1 MRPMDWRQIM
11 MVSAVGVVCLGW
23 LLVAGVL
30 LRAVLGEAD
39 WQAMM
44 ALLGGRIGLL
54 AMLWALALIPVSLLI
69 GHLLEHY
76 VRAPARLAMALRS
89 ALHAGVHRPVVPD
102 GSRETRELAELVNA
116 LVAEREAMHRDMDAR
131 VREASRATELE
142 RNRLAALMSE
152 LGRSVIVCNLDGRI
166 LLYNQRARLQFRRL
180 SRAAGWMGGA
190 ELIGLGRSIY
200 TVLDRELVAHALE
213 NVQRRLARGAEA
225 PSAQFVTPIASGGLL
240 RVQMAP
246 VQTDPE
252 SLEGDPEAVAEGS
265 GERGHALAGFVLLL
279 ENVTEQQRAD
289 AEEDRLVARLVADG
303 RHLASRARDVL
314 SEPSLAVGE
323 AIPQVGNTTEVRV
336 LLAGFEARLE
346 QFSRERAALL
356 PARWSLDDMLGS
368 ELLEMLE
375 QNIVDRLALAVS
387 RIDCSTSPWLRV
399 ESYSFMQTVLHLVK
413 RVHRDCGAGA
423 LQIGLVS
430 DAPGAAL
437 ELRWNSDSAPTPRLV
452 GDWMASSVAGNGES
466 GLSVAQVL
474 ARHGGSLELLE
485 PTGGSVG
492 VRLPLRLAPPQ
503 EELPQET
510 WLRGDS
516 RPEYY
521 DFDLFHASARV
532 SSLEDSRLE
541 DLVFTVFDTE
551 TTGLDP
557 AGGDQILQ
565 LGAVRIVNGR
575 VLPHESFEQ
584 LVDPKRAIPAA
595 GIAIHGIT
603 PEMVRDQPGI
613 ETVLPAF
620 HAFCEGTVLVA
631 HNAAFDMRCLQLAES
646 RAGVQFDHPVLDT
659 LLLSA
664 VLSPEET
671 SHRLESIAERL
682 GLPIIGRH
690 TAMGDALV
698 TAEIFVRLLRLL
710 ADRGINTL
718 AQARVASR
726 NTYLA
731 RLRY

>member
-1 MRPMDWRQIM
+1 MRRLDWRQIM
-11 MVSAVGVVCLGW
+11 AVAAVGVVCLSW

-39 WQAMM
+39 WQAVT

-54 AMLWALALIPVSLLI
+54 VLLWALALIPVSLLV
-69 GHLLEHY
+69 GQLLEHY

-89 ALHAGVHRPVVPD
+89 ALHAGVHRTVVPD
-102 GSRETRELAELVNA
+102 GSRETRELTELVNA
-116 LVAEREAMHRDMDAR
+116 LVAEREAMHRNMDAR

-152 LGRSVIVCNLDGRI
+152 LGRSVIVCTLDGRI
-166 LLYNQRARLQFRRL
+166 LLYNRRARLQFRRL

-200 TVLDRELVAHALE
+200 TVLDRELVVHALE
-213 NVQRRLARGAEA
+213 NIQRRLARGAEA
-225 PSAQFVTPIASGGLL
+225 PAAQFVTPIPSGGLL

-246 VQTDPE
+246 VRADADPAE
-252 SLEGDPEAVAEGS
+252 VGREAPAEGE
-265 GERGHALAGFVLLL
+265 GGRGQALAGFVLLL
-279 ENVTEQQRAD
+279 ENVTEQLRAD
-289 AEEDRLVARLVADG
+289 AEEDRLVATLVADV
-303 RHLASRARDVL
+303 RELTTRVQRCLSHASGAPA
-314 SEPSLAVGE
+314 SAS
-323 AIPQVGNTTEVRV
+323 
-336 LLAGFEARLE
+336 AGGVEITEARGLLTDFE
-346 QFSRERAALL
+346 TRLARFSRERAALL
-356 PARWSLDDMLGS
+356 PARWPLDDMLGS
-368 ELLEMLE
+368 ELLEVLE
-375 QNIVDRLALAVS
+375 KHMTERLPLEVS
-387 RIDCSTSPWLRV
+387 RVDCEASPWLRV
-399 ESYSFMQTVLHLVK
+399 ESYSFMQAVLHLAEC
-413 RVHRDCGAGA
+413 VHHDCGVST
-423 LQIGLVS
+423 LQIALTQTS
-430 DAPGAAL
+430 SKAAL
-437 ELRWNSDSAPTPRLV
+437 ELRWAAGSPPSPELLARWT
-452 GDWMASSVAGNGES
+452 ASSMAGHSEV

-474 ARHGGSLELLE
+474 ARHGGDLEVREATSPWLGL
-485 PTGGSVG
+485 
-492 VRLPLRLAPPQ
+492 RLPLRLAPQQ
-503 EELPQET
+503 EELPQDT
-510 WLRGDS
+510 WLRGES

-521 DFDLFHASARV
+521 DFDLFRPSVQA
-532 SSLEDSRLE
+532 SSLADSHLA

-584 LVDPKRAIPAA
+584 LVDPKRSIPAA

-603 PEMVRDQPGI
+603 PEMVEGQPGI

-631 HNAAFDMRCLQLAES
+631 HNAAFDMRCLELAEP

-690 TAMGDALV
+690 TALGDALV

-710 ADRGINTL
+710 ADRGIHTL
-718 AQARVASR
+718 AQARAASR
-726 NTYLA
+726 ETYLA